1 MPLDEE
7 ARREIEGMLSEMRD
21 ELRSARTPRERE
33 AVRSETRA
41 DLEDV
46 LRENG
51 YRLSRR
57 ELDEIMRKRDDDR
70 IAAAVDRR
78 LAELAADA
86 EAEDDGE
93 EGDDDGDDDGSEEKP
108 KPKSR
113 AKPKPKPKAGT
124 TAAEGG
130 EEEWV

>member
-33 AVRSETRA
+33 AVRTETRA

-57 ELDEIMRKRDDDR
+57 ELDEIMRKRDDER

-78 LAELAADA
+78 LAELAA
-86 EAEDDGE
+86 ENE
-93 EGDDDGDDDGSEEKP
+93 EEDDDGDDDDDG
-108 KPKSR
+108 
-113 AKPKPKPKAGT
+113 GDDGD
-124 TAAEGG
+124 GG
-130 EEEWV
+130 EKKKPSGRQR